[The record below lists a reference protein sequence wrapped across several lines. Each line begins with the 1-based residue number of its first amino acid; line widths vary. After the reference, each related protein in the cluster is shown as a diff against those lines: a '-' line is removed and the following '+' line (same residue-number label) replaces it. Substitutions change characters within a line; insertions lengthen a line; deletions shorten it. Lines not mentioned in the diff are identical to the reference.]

1 LSTRK
6 KKKKMRKVTK
16 TKYTF
21 EKFTYLSEKPKRE
34 IKCEEQLP
42 ERKKIKVSWL
52 EIVQGKRKIKS
63 RMVYYDEIAKRAGG
77 VKAGTA

>member
-1 LSTRK
+1 
-6 KKKKMRKVTK
+6 MRKVTI

-21 EKFTYLSEKPKRE
+21 EKFTYLSEKPKKGNKVRRTVARTE
-34 IKCEEQLP
+34 
-42 ERKKIKVSWL
+42 KKIKVSWL
-52 EIVQGKRKIKS
+52 EIVQANRKIKS